1 MDIVKIANHKVSP
14 LNSYFF
20 DTNVWLFIYGPVA
33 GTNVR
38 KQDAYSALLRDI
50 IDLKATIYISSL
62 VLAEYINAV
71 LRIGFL
77 NWKQKTRNTTADY
90 KRDYRP
96 TEDYNNTLKDA
107 ISQIEDILKITQKK
121 PDDFNSINI
130 SDVLGRMSNKADFN
144 DVYIAK
150 ACECRSSVKLVS
162 DDTDLQSLGI
172 NVMLITA

>member
-1 MDIVKIANHKVSP
+1 MNIVKIANHKVSP

-20 DTNVWLFIYGPVA
+20 DTNVWLFINGPVA
-33 GTNVR
+33 GTNQK
-38 KQDAYSALLRDI
+38 KQDAYSALLREI
-50 IDLKATIYISSL
+50 IDLKATIFISSL

-77 NWKQKTRNTTADY
+77 NWKQQTKNPSADY

-96 TEDYNNTLKDA
+96 TDDYYNTLKDA
-107 ISQIEDILKITQKK
+107 ISQIEDILKIAQKK

-130 SDVLGRMSNKADFN
+130 SDVLDRMSNKADFN

-150 ACECRSSVKLVS
+150 VCECRSSVKLVS
-162 DDTDLQSLGI
+162 DDADLQSLNMNI
-172 NVMLITA
+172 MLITA